1 MKRPIIEEALKNL
14 LNRYGVESVKEP
26 GFIQKEDEL
35 RPDYLAVGHQFVGK
49 TLVPGSIP
57 LLTWRLKRSITELRK
72 IIQEEI
78 VEGVCLL
85 RFSYLG
91 TAADGSITDLIY
103 QKLDL
108 CEFITGSEV
117 ISVFATISDSDTAN
131 IIAKLKT
138 GVICSIEI
146 SMLLPDGSELQERH
160 EIIGRRGTASD
171 RVVDTQVQQ
180 HSVYCFVKDGSWAFS
195 DTDMELYGFDVKEIE
210 YIRAAFEIYKDS
222 QLRDQWIKQHHHLE
236 SLVKAVGKS
245 QETQERVLILEKSN
259 A

>member
-1 MKRPIIEEALKNL
+1 MKRPIIEDALKNL
-14 LNRYGVESVKEP
+14 LNRYCVESVKEP
-26 GFIQKEDEL
+26 SFLQKEEVL
-35 RPDYLAVGHQFVGK
+35 QADYLAVGHQFLGK
-49 TLVPGSIP
+49 ALVSGFIP
-57 LLTWRLKRSITELRK
+57 LLTWRLKRSFAELRK

-78 VEGVCLL
+78 VQEICLL

-91 TAADGSITDLIY
+91 TATDGSITDLIY

-108 CEFITGSEV
+108 CEFITGSEI
-117 ISVFATISDSDTAN
+117 ISVFAITSDSDTAN

-146 SMLLPDGSELQERH
+146 SMLLPEGSEVQERH

-180 HSVYCFVKDGSWAFS
+180 HSVYCFVKDGSRTFS

-210 YIRAAFEIYKDS
+210 YIRAAFEVYKDA

-236 SLVKAVGKS
+236 SLVQAVERS
-245 QETQERVLILEKSN
+245 NQERQRILM
-259 A
+259 